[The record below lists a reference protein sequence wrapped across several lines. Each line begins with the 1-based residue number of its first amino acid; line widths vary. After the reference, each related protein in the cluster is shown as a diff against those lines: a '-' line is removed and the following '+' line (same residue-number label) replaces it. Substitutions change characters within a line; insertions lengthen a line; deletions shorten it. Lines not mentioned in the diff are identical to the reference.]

1 MGFYKS
7 FTFMIAFMI
16 LLVFMN
22 MALGSK
28 FTEKFL
34 ILVLA
39 SMIVFNVDKFEKIA
53 QGLSNKPATG
63 GGGSSGGAG
72 ASRSF

>member
-1 MGFYKS
+1 MNFYKS

-22 MALGSK
+22 MAFGNK

-39 SMIVFNVDKFEKIA
+39 SMIVFNVDKFKKITE
-53 QGLSNKPATG
+53 GLNYKVTTG
-63 GGGSSGGAG
+63 DGGSSGGAG
-72 ASRSF
+72 VSRSF

>member
-7 FTFMIAFMI
+7 FTFMITFMV
-16 LLVFMN
+16 LLVFME
-22 MALGSK
+22 MALGNK

-39 SMIVFNVDKFEKIA
+39 SMLVFNADKFEKIA
-53 QGLSNKPATG
+53 KGLKTEPATG